1 MKTILLSV
9 ALCLI
14 ANLLPAQ
21 QLRLELPRF
30 RSPQWYDAQWK
41 PQGDA
46 SGVRVKTTD
55 RNWLGTIRE
64 AEIFVGDELAYR
76 LTRDNWRYAISN
88 LKGENLL
95 ERQGV
100 PPRFYVAKDGTLLRR
115 RSGFWGNKLT
125 IIHPELGRLAEGRVI
140 PEFFK
145 FRLRINIVQSTEFD
159 RELLAFLAFDMVEYL
174 NER

>member
-1 MKTILLSV
+1 MKAIPLSV
-9 ALCLI
+9 ALCLLT
-14 ANLLPAQ
+14 NLLSAQ

-30 RSPQWYDAQWK
+30 MSPQWYDAQWK

-46 SGVRVKTTD
+46 PTIRVTTTD

-64 AEIFVGDELAYR
+64 AEIYVGDKLAYR
-76 LTRDNWRYAISN
+76 LTRDDWRYAISD
-88 LKGENLL
+88 LEGKNLL

-100 PPRFYVAKDGTLLRR
+100 PPRFYVTKDGTLLRR
-115 RSGFWGNKLT
+115 RSDFWGNKLT
-125 IIHPELGRLAEGRVI
+125 IIHPEYGRLAEGRVI

-145 FRLRINIVQSTEFD
+145 FRLIINILQSTEFD
-159 RELLAFLAFDMVEYL
+159 NELLAFMAFDMVEYL

>member
-1 MKTILLSV
+1 MRTILFSA

-46 SGVRVKTTD
+46 PTIRVTTTD

-88 LKGENLL
+88 LEGKNLL

-100 PPRFYVAKDGTLLRR
+100 PPRFYVTKDGDLLRR
-115 RSGFWGNKLT
+115 RSDFWGNKLT
-125 IIHPELGRLAEGRVI
+125 IIHPELGRLAEGRVV
-140 PEFFK
+140 PGFLK
-145 FRLRINIVQSTEFD
+145 FRLIIKILQPTEFD
-159 RELLAFLAFDMVEYL
+159 DELLAFMAFDMVEYL

>member
-1 MKTILLSV
+1 MKTILLSAV
-9 ALCLI
+9 FGLI
-14 ANLLPAQ
+14 ANLLPGQ

-30 RSPQWYDAQWK
+30 MSPQWYDAQWK

-46 SGVRVKTTD
+46 PGVRVKTID

-76 LTRDNWRYAISN
+76 LTRDNWRYAISTPE
-88 LKGENLL
+88 GENLL

-100 PPRFYVAKDGTLLRR
+100 PPRFYVTKDGTLLRR
-115 RSGFWGNKLT
+115 RSDFWGNKLT
-125 IIHPELGRLAEGRVI
+125 IFHPEYGRLAEGRVI
-140 PEFFK
+140 PGFFK
-145 FRLRINIVQSTEFD
+145 FRLSIKILQPTELD
-159 RELLAFLAFDMVEYL
+159 DELLAFLAFDMVEYL